1 MGEVVAKLP
10 FAVRFLLAPL
20 VVAAAV
26 ALLLFRY
33 PRAGE
38 RLRIVERF
46 DPASIA
52 LLGAVVVGDL
62 LEPDPWGGGLAV
74 FLAPA
79 AILCLG
85 QFVSSFLARPW
96 LAWIPAALL
105 VAAWMPSYGVVI
117 STVKPPFTTTF
128 VPLGGAAILVTV
140 IWILL
145 CVWAFMSARGAPGV
159 SLGVGGIASLGFAAA
174 CLLQPRAI
182 DERAML
188 LAMVVAAGC
197 LGALLGWWP
206 CGSVAGRAA
215 SATAS
220 GALLVGFLIGNV
232 SILGALKNTAFL
244 IVISPLL
251 LLGAP
256 LLNATYALAY
266 GRRRES
272 TGLAIEVRHQRLH
285 EVLFSQGYSPAQV
298 LLLFMLGS
306 AYLTALAVL
315 LVVLIEWSYLAKIA
329 ILAVTLPVGGLAIYS
344 VAKLLPRRR
353 EKPSPEGKLR
363 AWDVAISPVTMQE
376 AIEAIDGYIR
386 SRKPHQVVTADAS
399 TVVRAHEDEELGT
412 IMRAA
417 DMVAADGAGVVWM
430 ARLLDLPIDERVSGC
445 DMVLRICEMTAQKG
459 YSVYILGGR
468 PGVAE
473 EASAE
478 LRRQFPR
485 LIVVGTQ
492 HGYFAPEEEPGLIA
506 HIRRQRPDVLFVAL
520 GIPKQE
526 KWIRAHLDE
535 VGVPVCIGVG
545 GSFDV
550 ISGRVKRAPAWMRRC
565 GLEWLWRTAR
575 EPRRLPRLWA
585 LPKLLFM
592 TLKAALR
599 REPGGRL

>member
-1 MGEVVAKLP
+1 
-10 FAVRFLLAPL
+10 
-20 VVAAAV
+20 
-26 ALLLFRY
+26 
-33 PRAGE
+33 
-38 RLRIVERF
+38 
-46 DPASIA
+46 
-52 LLGAVVVGDL
+52 
-62 LEPDPWGGGLAV
+62 
-74 FLAPA
+74 
-79 AILCLG
+79 
-85 QFVSSFLARPW
+85 
-96 LAWIPAALL
+96 
-105 VAAWMPSYGVVI
+105 
-117 STVKPPFTTTF
+117 
-128 VPLGGAAILVTV
+128 
-140 IWILL
+140 
-145 CVWAFMSARGAPGV
+145 
-159 SLGVGGIASLGFAAA
+159 
-174 CLLQPRAI
+174 
-182 DERAML
+182 
-188 LAMVVAAGC
+188 
-197 LGALLGWWP
+197 
-206 CGSVAGRAA
+206 
-215 SATAS
+215 
-220 GALLVGFLIGNV
+220 
-232 SILGALKNTAFL
+232 
-244 IVISPLL
+244 
-251 LLGAP
+251 
-256 LLNATYALAY
+256 
-266 GRRRES
+266 
-272 TGLAIEVRHQRLH
+272 
-285 EVLFSQGYSPAQV
+285 
-298 LLLFMLGS
+298 
-306 AYLTALAVL
+306 
-315 LVVLIEWSYLAKIA
+315 
-329 ILAVTLPVGGLAIYS
+329 
-344 VAKLLPRRR
+344 
-353 EKPSPEGKLR
+353 
-363 AWDVAISPVTMQE
+363 
-376 AIEAIDGYIR
+376 
-386 SRKPHQVVTADAS
+386 
-399 TVVRAHEDEELGT
+399 
-412 IMRAA
+412 MRAA